1 MAEQT
6 KVKRP
11 RVWALYA
18 NPDTLEVKFDGKAW
32 WQDDWARK
40 PLEKIIVEQ
49 GNHEFL
55 YQFNDLYVL
64 SYSKKALKRRAAEL
78 IGEWLSKAE
87 ERCSKIKK
95 LQEEWGRKV

>member
-6 KVKRP
+6 KTKRP

-18 NPDTLEVKFDGKAW
+18 NPDTLEVVIDGGGW
-32 WQDDWARK
+32 CQNGWRRES
-40 PLEKIIVEQ
+40 LEEIIAKE
-49 GNHEFL
+49 GNPESL
-55 YQFNDLYVL
+55 YQLNDLFVL

-87 ERCSKIKK
+87 ERCDKIKK
-95 LQEEWGRKV
+95 LQEEWGMKK